1 MRGKLDDRYASYV
14 QAAEKEKL
22 LAALSVAEDWLYSD
36 EGEDATKSVYVAQL
50 AMTEFICII
59 ALGFVAM
66 KSDTP
71 LARTTIVERDADTSL
86 GTTRSVPK

>member
-1 MRGKLDDRYASYV
+1 MNSIESRIECRNIRK
-14 QAAEKEKL
+14 KN
-22 LAALSVAEDWLYSD
+22 ED
-36 EGEDATKSVYVAQL
+36 

-71 LARTTIVERDADTSL
+71 LARTTIVERDADISV
-86 GTTRSVPK
+86 GTTRSVTK

>member
-1 MRGKLDDRYASYV
+1 MNSLGSRIECENIPKKN
-14 QAAEKEKL
+14 EE
-22 LAALSVAEDWLYSD
+22 
-36 EGEDATKSVYVAQL
+36 

-71 LARTTIVERDADTSL
+71 LARTTIVERDADTSV